1 MPRISFPKPINADKF
16 PKCDNPKALSALE
29 LYLIA
34 ALLYYQEEKQPI
46 NLDNIEGIFHMQYD
60 TFQALSHLVSL
71 GLVERYVNGRED
83 GYYRLTQEGKEYI
96 KAIENSISN
105 KKKLLWN
112 LFTTSAVGI
121 ATAIITAVMLHFL
134 GLE

>member
-1 MPRISFPKPINADKF
+1 
-16 PKCDNPKALSALE
+16 
-29 LYLIA
+29 
-34 ALLYYQEEKQPI
+34 
-46 NLDNIEGIFHMQYD
+46 MQYD

-105 KKKLLWN
+105 RKKLLWN